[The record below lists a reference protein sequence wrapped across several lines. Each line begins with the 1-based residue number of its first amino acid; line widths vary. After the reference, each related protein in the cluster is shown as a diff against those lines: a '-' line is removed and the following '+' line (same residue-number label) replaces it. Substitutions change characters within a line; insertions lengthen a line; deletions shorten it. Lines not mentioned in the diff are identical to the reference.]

1 MLVEKNAILPKHVH
15 TETEREHAEQMR
27 VLLSLIQ
34 QLPTLH
40 QEILL
45 MVDVHRHTGA
55 EVVHMVD
62 LPLKAIQ
69 SHLCQARFSLRDQLV
84 ASGLLPGRP
93 V

>member
-15 TETEREHAEQMR
+15 TETESEHAEQMR

-34 QLPTLH
+34 QLPALH
-40 QEILL
+40 REMLL
-45 MVDVHRHTGA
+45 MVDVHRHTRA
-55 EVVHMVD
+55 EVVQMVD

-84 ASGLLPGRP
+84 AAGLLPGRP

>member
-1 MLVEKNAILPKHVH
+1 MYVEKNALLPKHVDS
-15 TETEREHAEQMR
+15 ETERAHTEQMW

-34 QLPTLH
+34 QLPALH
-40 QEILL
+40 QEMLL
-45 MVDVHRHTGA
+45 MVDVHRHTRA
-55 EVVHMVD
+55 EVVQMVD

-84 ASGLLPGRP
+84 AVGLLPGRP